1 MAKRDECGTRC
12 PQTMRTPR
20 CAATVERMS
29 YPPRIEIAGG
39 VHHVTSRAVS
49 PEPLFVDDFDR
60 SRLSRLLGRIVPRV
74 GWVVHGYVFMTNHI
88 HLVVRTPR
96 PTLSH
101 GMQLLLSQ
109 YALGFN
115 VRHGRR
121 GHLVERRFKS
131 KPIED
136 ELHLYETLAYVD
148 LNPVAAGL
156 CTGAEE
162 HRWSSFRAL
171 AGTAPAP
178 SFLAAD
184 DTLAL
189 LGRDRAAARDAYR
202 RLVESRTGRA
212 LAGARLSRSSWR
224 RA

>member
-20 CAATVERMS
+20 RPASVERMS

-60 SRLSRLLGRIVPRV
+60 SRLLRLLGRIVPRV
-74 GWVVHGYVFMTNHI
+74 GWIVHGYVFMTNHI

-96 PTLSH
+96 PTLSR

-115 VRHGRR
+115 V
-121 GHLVERRFKS
+121 
-131 KPIED
+131 
-136 ELHLYETLAYVD
+136 
-148 LNPVAAGL
+148 
-156 CTGAEE
+156 
-162 HRWSSFRAL
+162 
-171 AGTAPAP
+171 
-178 SFLAAD
+178 
-184 DTLAL
+184 
-189 LGRDRAAARDAYR
+189 
-202 RLVESRTGRA
+202 
-212 LAGARLSRSSWR
+212 
-224 RA
+224 

>member
-1 MAKRDECGTRC
+1 
-12 PQTMRTPR
+12 
-20 CAATVERMS
+20 MS
-29 YPPRIEIAGG
+29 YPPRIEIPGG

-60 SRLSRLLGRIVPRV
+60 RRLSRLLGRIVPRV
-74 GWVVHGYVFMTNHI
+74 GWIVHGYVFMTNHI
-88 HLVVRTPR
+88 HLVLRTPQ
-96 PTLSH
+96 PTLSR

-109 YALGFN
+109 YAQGFN
-115 VRHGRR
+115 ERHGRR

-131 KPIED
+131 RPVED

-156 CTGAEE
+156 CAAAQE

-171 AGTAPAP
+171 AGLEQTP

-184 DTLAL
+184 STLGL
-189 LGRDRAAARDAYR
+189 LGRDRSAARDAYR

-212 LAGARLSRSSWR
+212 LARARLSRSLSR

>member
-1 MAKRDECGTRC
+1 
-12 PQTMRTPR
+12 
-20 CAATVERMS
+20 MS
-29 YPPRIEIAGG
+29 YPPRIEIPGG

-49 PEPLFVDDFDR
+49 PEPLFGDDFDR
-60 SRLSRLLGRIVPRV
+60 SRLSRLLCRIVPRV
-74 GWVVHGYVFMTNHI
+74 DWIVHGYVFMTNHI
-88 HLVVRTPR
+88 HLVVRTPQ
-96 PTLSH
+96 PTLSR

-109 YALGFN
+109 YAHGFN
-115 VRHGRR
+115 ERHGRR

-131 KPIED
+131 KPVED

-156 CTGAEE
+156 CGAAQE

-171 AGTAPAP
+171 AGLQPPP

-184 DTLAL
+184 STLGL
-189 LGRDRAAARDAYR
+189 LGRDRSAARDAYR
-202 RLVESRTGRA
+202 RLVDSRTGRA
-212 LAGARLSRSSWR
+212 LARARLSRSLSR

>member
-1 MAKRDECGTRC
+1 MG
-12 PQTMRTPR
+12 
-20 CAATVERMS
+20 
-29 YPPRIEIAGG
+29 YPPRIEIPGG

-74 GWVVHGYVFMTNHI
+74 GWIVHGYVFMTNHI
-88 HLVVRTPR
+88 HLVVRTPQ
-96 PTLSH
+96 PTLSR

-115 VRHGRR
+115 ERHGRR

-131 KPIED
+131 KPVED
-136 ELHLYETLAYVD
+136 ELHLYETLAYID

-156 CTGAEE
+156 CASAQD

-171 AGTAPAP
+171 AGVERAPA
-178 SFLAAD
+178 FLAAD
-184 DTLAL
+184 STLGL
-189 LGRDRAAARDAYR
+189 LGRDRSAARTAYR

-212 LAGARLSRSSWR
+212 LARARLSRS
-224 RA
+224 

>member
-1 MAKRDECGTRC
+1 M
-12 PQTMRTPR
+12 
-20 CAATVERMS
+20 
-29 YPPRIEIAGG
+29 
-39 VHHVTSRAVS
+39 
-49 PEPLFVDDFDR
+49 
-60 SRLSRLLGRIVPRV
+60 PRV

-96 PTLSH
+96 PTLSR

-115 VRHGRR
+115 MRHDRR
-121 GHLVERRFKS
+121 GHLLERRFKS

-136 ELHLYETLAYVD
+136 ELHLYETLAYID

-156 CTGAEE
+156 CTAAEE
-162 HRWSSFRAL
+162 HRWSSFGAL
-171 AGTAPAP
+171 TGVAPAP
-178 SFLAAD
+178 SFLAAG
-184 DTLAL
+184 DTLGL
-189 LGRDRAAARDAYR
+189 LGRDRAAACEAYG

-212 LAGARLSRSSWR
+212 LARARLSRSSWP

>member
-1 MAKRDECGTRC
+1 
-12 PQTMRTPR
+12 
-20 CAATVERMS
+20 MS
-29 YPPRIEIAGG
+29 YPPRIEIPGG

-74 GWVVHGYVFMTNHI
+74 GWIVHGYVFMTNHI
-88 HLVVRTPR
+88 HLVVRTPQ
-96 PTLSH
+96 PTLSR

-115 VRHGRR
+115 ERHGRR

-131 KPIED
+131 RPVED

-156 CTGAEE
+156 CASAQE

-171 AGTAPAP
+171 AGLQPAPA
-178 SFLAAD
+178 FLAASS
-184 DTLAL
+184 TLRL
-189 LGRDRAAARDAYR
+189 LGRDRSAARDAYR

-212 LAGARLSRSSWR
+212 LARARLSRF
-224 RA
+224 

>member
-1 MAKRDECGTRC
+1 
-12 PQTMRTPR
+12 
-20 CAATVERMS
+20 MS
-29 YPPRIEIAGG
+29 YPPRIEIPGG

-49 PEPLFVDDFDR
+49 PEPLFVDDVDR
-60 SRLSRLLGRIVPRV
+60 GRFSRMLARVVPRV

-88 HLVVRTPR
+88 HLVVRTPQ
-96 PTLSH
+96 PTLSR
-101 GMQLLLSQ
+101 GMQLLLGQ
-109 YALGFN
+109 YALSFN
-115 VRHGRR
+115 ERHGRR

-131 KPIED
+131 RPIED

-148 LNPVAAGL
+148 LNPVAAGI
-156 CTGAEE
+156 CATADA

-171 AGTAPAP
+171 AGLAPAP

-184 DTLAL
+184 ATLGL

-202 RLVESRTGRA
+202 RLVDSRTGRA
-212 LAGARLSRSSWR
+212 LARALLSRSSRR